1 MIQKER
7 KYDLEKEKPA
17 QNMIEFYLEDTIVD
31 YQVTQAFAN
40 LFHPVQ
46 MDRIRFVQMDIRF
59 NWLRWTGL
67 DLIQGGNRSKGIT

>member
-31 YQVTQAFAN
+31 DQVTQAFAN
-40 LFHPVQ
+40 LLHPVQ
-46 MDRIRFVQMDIRF
+46 IH
-59 NWLRWTGL
+59 
-67 DLIQGGNRSKGIT
+67 